1 MVSYDHALS
10 VMTGESMLW
19 YSGPVSNY
27 SRIPFRNRIRDEYVA
42 STIFFIHL
50 TFSFGESRERSVTIK
65 EVDPETLKAL
75 LDFCSTSRI
84 TITPDNV
91 YDIFNAAN
99 RYLTI
104 SYSTTRL

>member
-1 MVSYDHALS
+1 MK
-10 VMTGESMLW
+10 M
-19 YSGPVSNY
+19 
-27 SRIPFRNRIRDEYVA
+27 
-42 STIFFIHL
+42 STQQRL

-65 EVDPETLKAL
+65 EVDPETLKSL

-104 SYSTTRL
+104 SYSITRL

>member
-1 MVSYDHALS
+1 MNMSPQL
-10 VMTGESMLW
+10 
-19 YSGPVSNY
+19 
-27 SRIPFRNRIRDEYVA
+27 
-42 STIFFIHL
+42 HL

-99 RYLTI
+99 RYLTFSLSSTLHSSEILKQLAPKFWDLLPYFVACLI
-104 SYSTTRL
+104 SI